1 MPKVLCLPR
10 KLWNVV
16 LFLVQVFFFSMIIG
30 AINNDYWFKQKLNFG
45 TLTSTYK
52 GKLLYPKDSLFIGC
66 STSDTYERCHENCS
80 GKCDF
85 FMSWYSGG
93 VSFTFFSCLAVFFII
108 LNAILLIIDLFSIP
122 LCKRTS
128 RVYITAIFLAIS
140 TLLYFIGFTI
150 WASLVNLRIDSCSH
164 DYGYSGSKS
173 VCAEEGANVA
183 ITTFVFLFITIF
195 PYTYV
200 VRKIKESDQMFAE
213 NSGMPSNLDHLH
225 NNPTPAGGNPPSIYS
240 KPFTGDAQGGESG
253 YNALPSYSEAQ
264 ANYPPP
270 QVNYLP
276 PQANYPPLQEYRSP
290 AGFEESPPAAAENL
304 YAYEPPPAGYDEK
317 HRYPV
322 FSEHEKGYS

>member
-10 KLWNVV
+10 KLWNIV

-30 AINNDYWFKQKLNFG
+30 AINNDYWFKQKLDFG
-45 TLTSTYK
+45 ITETTFK
-52 GKLLYPKDSLFIGC
+52 GRLLYPKDNLFTGC
-66 STSDTYERCHENCS
+66 STTDTYERCHENCS

-93 VSFTFFSCLAVFFII
+93 VTFTLFSCLAVFFII

-150 WASLVNLRIDSCSH
+150 WASLVKLRINSCTH

-195 PYTYV
+195 PYAYI
-200 VRKIKESDQMFAE
+200 VRKIKESDQMFSE
-213 NSGMPSNLDHLH
+213 NSGMPSNIDHFY
-225 NNPTPAGGNPPSIYS
+225 TSSEPAGGNSQNMYPKPP
-240 KPFTGDAQGGESG
+240 TGDAQGGFGEPV
-253 YNALPSYSEAQ
+253 YNVLPSYSEPQ
-264 ANYPPP
+264 PNYPPP
-270 QVNYLP
+270 
-276 PQANYPPLQEYRSP
+276 QEYRSP
-290 AGFEESPPAAAENL
+290 AGFEENPPAAENL
-304 YAYEPPPAGYDEK
+304 YAYEPPPAGYEA